1 MATRAAI
8 YTWYR
13 GDEADDPEQNNA
25 VQEERC
31 RAYAVASGYQVVRAF
46 NEQTLDMT
54 DDRPEL
60 RALRA
65 VIWSHRVDLVL
76 VTDPSRLYLNSE
88 RLQRFIS
95 ETRELGARLEFLE
108 SPNVLDLM

>member
-1 MATRAAI
+1 MTIRAAI

-13 GDEADDPEQNNA
+13 GDEADDPEQNNS

-31 RAYAVASGYQVVRAF
+31 RAYADASGYEIVRAF
-46 NEQTLDMT
+46 NERTAGNE

-60 RALRA
+60 RDLRA
-65 VIWSHRVDLVL
+65 WVWSRRVDLVL
-76 VTDPSRLYLNSE
+76 ATDPSRLYLDAE
-88 RLQRFIS
+88 RLQRFNS

-108 SPNVLDLM
+108 SPNVLDFP

>member
-1 MATRAAI
+1 MAIRAAI

-31 RAYAVASGYQVVRAF
+31 RAYAEASGYQIVRTF
-46 NEQTLDMT
+46 NERTLEMT

-65 VIWSHRVDLVL
+65 LIWSRRVDLVL
-76 VTDPSRLYLNSE
+76 AANPSRLYLDAD
-88 RLQRFIS
+88 RLQRFNS

-108 SPNVLDLM
+108 SPNVLDFM